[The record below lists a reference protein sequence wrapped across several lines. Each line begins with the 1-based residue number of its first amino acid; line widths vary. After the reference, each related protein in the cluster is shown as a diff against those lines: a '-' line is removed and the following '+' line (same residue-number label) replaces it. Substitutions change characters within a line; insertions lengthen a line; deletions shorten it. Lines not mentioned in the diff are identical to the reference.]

1 MSSLRVLVV
10 GNNPNTLLYASRFQ
24 LAKSVDLYHVS
35 DSQDDVFEVE
45 TVAYGYD
52 KFKLSN
58 HFTSVSQL
66 LEKYNSSANV
76 FDLVIL
82 SASSLQE
89 LSSVAAQLKPVV
101 NSNTK
106 IFLESSGFIQLE
118 PFVKM
123 SMDSAHSN
131 VFSIVSDFDIR
142 EVSHNKYKQFAL
154 NNVTKNTIWLG
165 ECKPAK
171 SNVTG
176 SQQYSKNVVAL
187 LETFERLFQKLF
199 PKDTVDLCNTTP
211 VDFLSKQWAVAMPRV
226 CFDPLLIML
235 EETNPAELNNQIIAK
250 PLISGLVTEVITVA
264 RSMGA
269 KLGTNMDNENHML
282 QYWKDQYC
290 LSSHEIET
298 PALVYHFINKTAP
311 LNIDMSL
318 LQIILL
324 ADDFGIKTP
333 YLEFLYSVMSQYQ
346 KLNEGKSKWFKRSD
360 EKSKSNNSGA
370 SNMEMA
376 ALLEEKEQLNSKI
389 ANLSNSLAQR
399 ENYIEK
405 LESDKN
411 QNSGLT
417 TDLENQIE
425 ILRNELNNEKQ
436 RNQLTIQEYE
446 TKLSAAQQSLETAK
460 SQVMKS
466 PVAQAMQDDYKPTG
480 TPNLKDIE
488 DIAVFGVNYN
498 SPLGQQVHV
507 SPKKEQQIENGAH
520 VPQEKAME
528 NGGSE
533 PIDELKKR
541 ELELRKK
548 ELELQERELEFQ
560 KKAMQSMPPQM
571 QQQQQHMP
579 HQQYQNLP
587 QQQQQMQQ
595 QQWNSKGGQPMQM
608 PPQQMPNQH
617 IPPQQMA
624 MSNSGGNIPQMLN
637 GNSRKPSYPQ
647 LQQSANIRNNRNMH
661 GAIASQQQASSTSN
675 FVDPIS
681 SGMVV
686 SNSFE
691 QNPQGQFMPQQ
702 QQPQQQAGHVPQN
715 VKRTS
720 RKNRHSN
727 MPNIGNASSIG
738 LNNFGPVANGSQSR
752 LNSLSASNLPAMQNR
767 LRQTNSNLALNNM
780 NNKSSSRL
788 NMPQPVKQSDMQM
801 NGGGFQQRQLSSS
814 TQMDNVGDIST
825 NSVVHNSM
833 PYQTANENNMSQP
846 HLNQANGTATKDFT
860 QSPPPLHQFG
870 SSSNSSPVAPPT
882 AQFSTSQDSG
892 INNTSTDEEEKEGK
906 KKKFGFF
913 KKNKKK

>member
-35 DSQDDVFEVE
+35 DADSDVFEVE
-45 TVAYGYD
+45 TIAYGFD
-52 KFKLSN
+52 RFQLSR
-58 HFTSVSQL
+58 HYQSVKQL
-66 LEKYNSSANV
+66 LSGVDHTV
-76 FDLVIL
+76 FDLIIL

-142 EVSHNKYKQFAL
+142 EVEKNKYKQFAL

-171 SNVTG
+171 SNVSG

-199 PKDTVDLCNTTP
+199 PKDMVDLCNTTP
-211 VDFLSKQWAVAMPRV
+211 VDFLSKQWAVAMPKV

-269 KLGTNMDNENHML
+269 KLGTNLDNENHML
-282 QYWKDQYC
+282 QYWTDQYC
-290 LSSHEIET
+290 LSSHEIEM
-298 PALVYHFINKTAP
+298 PALVYHFIHKTAP

-346 KLNEGKSKWFKRSD
+346 KLNEGQSKWFKRVD
-360 EKSKSNNSGA
+360 GKESNSTT

-376 ALLEEKEQLNSKI
+376 ALLEEKEQLSNKI
-389 ANLSNSLAQR
+389 SNLTNSLAQR
-399 ENYIEK
+399 DNFIEK
-405 LESDKN
+405 LESEKN
-411 QNSGLT
+411 QNSGMT

-436 RNQLTIQEYE
+436 KAQFTIQEYE
-446 TKLSAAQQSLETAK
+446 SKLNAAQQSLEMAK
-460 SQVMKS
+460 NQPMKS
-466 PVAQAMQDDYKPTG
+466 PVKQVMQEDYKSTG
-480 TPNLKDIE
+480 TPNLRDIE

-498 SPLGQQVHV
+498 SPLGQEVN
-507 SPKKEQQIENGAH
+507 SPKKESMENGKSENVEA
-520 VPQEKAME
+520 QEKAME
-528 NGGSE
+528 NGGN
-533 PIDELKKR
+533 DELKRR

-548 ELELQERELEFQ
+548 ELELQERELELQ
-560 KKAMQSMPPQM
+560 KKAMQPMPPHMQQQQPQQFPPHQQHQM
-571 QQQQQHMP
+571 LPQQQQQHMP
-579 HQQYQNLP
+579 A
-587 QQQQQMQQ
+587 
-595 QQWNSKGGQPMQM
+595 QQWNGKGGQPM
-608 PPQQMPNQH
+608 PMPNQQV
-617 IPPQQMA
+617 PPQQMA
-624 MSNSGGNIPQMLN
+624 MSNSGGNIPQMMN
-637 GNSRKPSYPQ
+637 GAGRKPSYPQ
-647 LQQSANIRNNRNMH
+647 LQQSANVRNNRNMH
-661 GAIASQQQASSTSN
+661 GVMPAQQQTASTSN

-691 QNPQGQFMPQQ
+691 QQPQSQFMPQQ
-702 QQPQQQAGHVPQN
+702 QPQPQQSNHVPAN

-738 LNNFGPVANGSQSR
+738 LNNFGAAPVGNGSQSR
-752 LNSLSASNLPAMQNR
+752 LNSLSASNLPAMQHR
-767 LRQTNSNLALNNM
+767 LRQTNSNLALNNI

-788 NMPQPVKQSDMQM
+788 NMPQPVKQNELQM
-801 NGGGFQQRQLSSS
+801 NGGFQSQQRQLSSS
-814 TQMDNVGDIST
+814 TTMDHIGDIST
-825 NSVVHNSM
+825 NSVVHNAM
-833 PYQTANENNMSQP
+833 PYQNGNENSMSQP
-846 HLNQANGTATKDFT
+846 QLQQPNGAAKDFT

-870 SSSNSSPVAPPT
+870 SSNNGSPVAPPT
-882 AQFSTSQDSG
+882 AQFSSSQDSG